1 MTRYTG
7 KDVRASFLRV
17 TKAAAEAGV
26 STEGWTLH
34 PGSPANGISYGL
46 TSAGAPVPYLRSF
59 GSFGIVGNTA
69 REAVM
74 VLDAMAATFELV
86 ARKGSDR

>member
-7 KDVRASFLRV
+7 KDVRASFLRM
-17 TKAAAEAGV
+17 TSTAAGAGV
-26 STEGWTLH
+26 DTEGWTLH
-34 PGSPANGISYGL
+34 PGNSAYGISYGL
-46 TSAGAPVPYLRSF
+46 TSAGAPAPYLRSF
-59 GSFGIVGNTA
+59 GTVGKTA

-74 VLDAMAATFELV
+74 VLDAMTAAFELV